1 MSVMRASILSVFA
14 AAFIASAVSAP
25 AVAQQAQ
32 RLRGEIQKVEGNG
45 LIIKTS
51 EGKNVTVTLD
61 PNYTV
66 NHAVAIKL
74 TDIKPGTFVGIGSV
88 PEGDTLKAAQ
98 VQVFPPDTRVSE
110 RHGAWG
116 SDPNGLM
123 TNAPA
128 TLIVTGQSGDK
139 ITLTTNGQ
147 NYEIT
152 VPPDA
157 PVVRTEAGTK
167 DMVKPGAWV
176 AISNAVEQNGVFTTK
191 AITVSDDRRYPAR

>member
-1 MSVMRASILSVFA
+1 MSVTRARILSVFA

-116 SDPNGLM
+116 SDPNGMM

-128 TLIVTGQSGDK
+128 TLIVTEQSGDK

-167 DMVKPGAWV
+167 DLVKPGAWV
-176 AISNAVEQNGVFTTK
+176 AISNAVEQNGVFTAK
-191 AITVSDDRRYPAR
+191 SVTVSDDRRYPAR

>member
-1 MSVMRASILSVFA
+1 MSFARVSILSAFL
-14 AAFIASAVSAP
+14 AAFVASTASTP

-32 RLRGEIQKVEGNG
+32 RLRGEIEKMDGNT
-45 LIIKTS
+45 LTVKTP
-51 EGKNVTVTLD
+51 EGKDMKVMLA
-61 PNYTV
+61 PSYTV
-66 NHAVAIKL
+66 SHAVAIKL

-88 PEGDTLKAAQ
+88 PDGGTLKAAQ
-98 VQVFPPDTRVSE
+98 VQVFPPDTKASE
-110 RHGAWG
+110 RHGAWS

-128 TLIVTGQSGDK
+128 TMIVAGQSGDK

-167 DMVKPGAWV
+167 AMVKPGAWV
-176 AISNAVEQNGVFTTK
+176 GISNAVEQNGVLMAK
-191 AITVSDDRRYPAR
+191 AVTVSDDRRYPAR

>member
-1 MSVMRASILSVFA
+1 MSFARAGILSAFV
-14 AAFIASAVSAP
+14 AAFVASAASP
-25 AVAQQAQ
+25 SAVAQQAQ
-32 RLRGEIQKVEGNG
+32 RLRGEIEKMDGNT
-45 LIIKTS
+45 LTLKTS
-51 EGKNVTVTLD
+51 EGKDVKVMLD
-61 PNYTV
+61 PSYTV
-66 NHAVAIKL
+66 SHAVAIKL
-74 TDIKPGTFVGIGSV
+74 ADITPGTFVGIGSV

-98 VQVFPPDTRVSE
+98 VQVFPPDTRASE

-176 AISNAVEQNGVFTTK
+176 GISNAVEQNGVLMTK
-191 AITVSDDRRYPAR
+191 AIIVSDDRRYPAR

>member
-1 MSVMRASILSVFA
+1 MSITRAAILSAFVAAFVASA
-14 AAFIASAVSAP
+14 AAPTF
-25 AVAQQAQ
+25 AQQAQ
-32 RLRGEIQKVEGNG
+32 RLRGEIETMDGNT
-45 LIIKTS
+45 ITVKTP
-51 EGKNVTVTLD
+51 EGKDVKVMLD

-66 NHAVAIKL
+66 NHAVKIKL
-74 TDIKPGTFVGIGSV
+74 SDIKPGTFVGIGSV

-98 VQVFPPDTRVSE
+98 VQVFPPDTKASE

-128 TLIVTGQSGDK
+128 TMVVVGQGGDK
-139 ITLTTNGQ
+139 ITLTTHGQ

-152 VPPDA
+152 VPPEA

-167 DMVKPGAWV
+167 DLVKPGAWV
-176 AISNAVEQNGVFTTK
+176 GISNLVEQNGMLTTK
-191 AITVSDDRRYPAR
+191 AIVVSDDRRYPAR